1 MYRRGKRKRT
11 GHLDVFVT
19 DSPALRPRVVVVV
32 PKHGHKIV
40 ERNKL
45 KRRIRESARIEL
57 LPLCLEHA
65 VSLDILIRAQ
75 PGAYEA
81 EFGQLRDEIK
91 ELAEELCSHAS
102 S

>member
-1 MYRRGKRKRT
+1 M
-11 GHLDVFVT
+11 FVT

-32 PKHGHKIV
+32 AKHGHKIV